1 MDKRLEMLRKDYKDI
16 PIPKELDRIVA
27 QALQEKP
34 KKKTRPVWPAS
45 VAAAALLF
53 TATVNFSPEAAQ
65 AMSKIPLV
73 KELVEVVTF
82 NEFKEEKGN
91 ASIDVKTPAITGLD
105 NQALE
110 DNLNQKYVEESQKLY
125 EEFAKSA
132 AAENGHFSMNSEYE
146 KVTES
151 PEILSVRRTIQR
163 TQASGYIQNRYVTI
177 DKENEVLIT
186 LKGLFKN
193 GQYVPVISEN
203 IKEQMKQQ
211 MAADPN
217 KIYWVSENE
226 IEPFTQISPDQ
237 PFYINQDHKL
247 VISFDEY
254 EAAPGYMGPVEF
266 IIPTAVISDLLVGE
280 RYIR

>member
-34 KKKTRPVWPAS
+34 KKKKRPVWLAS

-53 TATVNFSPEAAQ
+53 IATVNFSPEAAQ

>member
-16 PIPKELDRIVA
+16 PIPQELDRIVA

-34 KKKTRPVWPAS
+34 KKKKRPVWPAS

-163 TQASGYIQNRYVTI
+163 TQASGYIQNRYMTI

>member
-34 KKKTRPVWPAS
+34 KKKKRPVWPAS

-226 IEPFTQISPDQ
+226 IEPFTQINPDQ